1 MFGNNSFGVGMF
13 QRNQFDS
20 AAGNAAAHLAERL
33 TPIDERQLLAN
44 IQTTRAI
51 ALSVVLLLADAI
63 ADNTL
68 GDEVLPSEYL
78 DTLMLS
84 GVDTGEN
91 DEIDG
96 MVNQLLSAN
105 IADALSTLGVPD
117 DMIADIMGDNVEAAD
132 AAIEAMSPIV
142 ISNLPDA
149 GDALTA
155 FEDAFIY
162 GFDADEALLDD
173 DDEQYDSVHKAKK
186 KPRVGGSTVREVNG
200 KKIRYKG
207 VKVVRNGKITVVN
220 KRLAGQ
226 TLVKTSAQ
234 KSALKKLHNKAHSYS
249 SINKRLRSLGKGIEA
264 NIYKGKRAFHAAAA
278 VKAANT
284 GLAKHFGDS

>member
-1 MFGNNSFGVGMF
+1 MFGNNSFGLGMF

-51 ALSVVLLLADAI
+51 ALSVVLQLADAI
-63 ADNTL
+63 AENSL
-68 GDEVLPSEYL
+68 GEEVLPSEYL
-78 DTLMLS
+78 DTLMLA
-84 GVDTGEN
+84 GVDTNEN
-91 DEIDG
+91 DEIDT

-117 DMIADIMGDNVEAAD
+117 DMISDIMGDNVEAAD
-132 AAIEAMSPIV
+132 GAIEAMSPIV

-155 FEDAFIY
+155 FEDVFIY

-173 DDEQYDSVHKAKK
+173 EDEQYDAVHKPKQKA
-186 KPRVGGSTVREVNG
+186 RVGGSTVREVNG

-207 VKVVRNGKITVVN
+207 VKVVRNGKVTVVN

-226 TLVKTSAQ
+226 TLIKTSAQ

-249 SINKRLRSLGKGIEA
+249 AINKRLRSLGKGIKA
-264 NIYKGKRAFHAAAA
+264 NIYKGKRAGHAAAA